1 MEIFIKNRI
10 RKKKQFQF
18 FMHSFVESAIKLG
31 FKVKYE
37 VGKEGRLQKY
47 EIKLC
52 RFFIQVLGR
61 LCKLPKLAY

>member
-31 FKVKYE
+31 VSS
-37 VGKEGRLQKY
+37 Q
-47 EIKLC
+47 
-52 RFFIQVLGR
+52 
-61 LCKLPKLAY
+61 KLAHN

>member
-31 FKVKYE
+31 FKVKNMKWERRADYRSM
-37 VGKEGRLQKY
+37 K
-47 EIKLC
+47 
-52 RFFIQVLGR
+52 
-61 LCKLPKLAY
+61 